1 MPDIFTDWIL
11 KLIGTGIVAVG
22 VLLIK
27 YMVQVRDQSVEN
39 NAMLKELTK
48 KDEKLDVWRTN
59 VDNNFRDHDH
69 RINVL
74 ESKRAS

>member
-1 MPDIFTDWIL
+1 MPDIFTNWIL
-11 KLIGTGIVAVG
+11 ELIGAGIVSVG
-22 VLLIK
+22 VLMIK
-27 YMVQVRDQSVEN
+27 YMVQVRDQSAEN
-39 NAMLKELTK
+39 HAMLTQLTK
-48 KDEKLDVWRTN
+48 KDEKLEVWRTN